1 MPYFINIRCYG
12 YPLLSAGLLIITFEF
27 GNGAIA
33 AETVAGPS
41 AQSGMTRYVWA
52 NNLIMRAQ
60 PDSKGTEVVRL
71 PFGTA
76 VTVEPD
82 VSASV
87 THQETVLVLPSSKSS
102 VPVNV
107 TLDGTWQ
114 HVRSKEQD
122 GWVFDGYL
130 SRYPVPKPSED
141 SDPDSERAFA
151 MRVFGGQHLQKWDT
165 GDSMKTS
172 DYRAML
178 VHTTTDERKQ
188 KQLSWSH
195 VEFQQ
200 GGSYEQLY
208 SYTEI
213 GNSRTTFRNL
223 PLTFNEAV
231 LWIRQFGAFK
241 PQNVGPE
248 PTIEITEFKPGHKL
262 DIEPNDNSTLPTSSV
277 IECSAKTCSI
287 SYSSSD

>member
-1 MPYFINIRCYG
+1 MNIKFYG
-12 YPLLSAGLLIITFEF
+12 HSCPAAGLLSITFAF

-33 AETVAGPS
+33 AETVAGPQ

-76 VTVEPD
+76 VTLEAD
-82 VSASV
+82 ASASV

-114 HVRSKEQD
+114 RVRLMKQE

-130 SRYPVPKPSED
+130 SRYPVPKRSEEG
-141 SDPDSERAFA
+141 DPDGERTFA

-165 GDSMKTS
+165 GASTKTS

-178 VHTTTDERKQ
+178 LHTTADDRKQ

-208 SYTEI
+208 VYTEI
-213 GNSRTTFRNL
+213 GFSRTAFRNL

-231 LWIRQFGAFK
+231 LWVRQFGAFK

-248 PTIEITEFKPGHKL
+248 PSIEIEEFKPGHKL

-287 SYSSSD
+287 SYDSSD